1 MLKNNKNKVD
11 DLTEPVDHRPN
22 MMLRQQA
29 ILDFLDVHDYASYEA
44 LGELLKTSTMTV
56 RRDVE
61 AMAKK
66 GLVIKTL
73 GGTSRQMLPKSNLYE
88 SDIHAR
94 VREQREEKRAIAL
107 EVPSLLANAQSVFLD
122 AGTTMIE
129 TAKVL
134 AQRLEGKNMITN
146 SLLVCGELAAGGK
159 NRVTMLGGDLSSESG
174 AFTGLMTEENAQSFY
189 YDAALF
195 STKGFILEEGT
206 YESSLE
212 NFRVKQIVAPRA
224 RQVILLVD
232 HTKFGL
238 RALRRVLEVTAF
250 HCVVTDQKTS
260 LEDIRSLER
269 RGIRVIVAD
278 GSGGGGAKSIG
289 RK

>member
-1 MLKNNKNKVD
+1 MLKNNKKKVD
-11 DLTEPVDHRPN
+11 DSLESAEHRPN
-22 MMLRQQA
+22 MMLRQQT
-29 ILDFLDVHDYASYEA
+29 ILDFLDVHEYASYEA
-44 LGELLKTSTMTV
+44 LSELLKTSTMTV

-61 AMAKK
+61 SMAKK

-73 GGTSRQMLPKSNLYE
+73 GGTSRQLLPKSNLYE
-88 SDIHAR
+88 SDIHDR

-107 EVPSLLANAQSVFLD
+107 EVPALIASAQSIFLD

-134 AQRLEGKNMITN
+134 SQRVEGKNMITN
-146 SLLVCGELAAGGK
+146 SLLVCGELAAAGK
-159 NRVTMLGGDLSSESG
+159 NRITMLGGDLSTESA
-174 AFTGLMTEENAQSFY
+174 AFTGLMTEENAQTYY

-224 RQVILLVD
+224 KQVILLVD

-238 RALRRVLEVTAF
+238 RALRRVLDITAF
-250 HCVVTDQKTS
+250 HCIVTDQKTPA
-260 LEDIRSLER
+260 EDIRNLER
-269 RGIRVIVAD
+269 RGIRVIIAD
-278 GSGGGGAKSIG
+278 GSGGGGVKHVG